1 MEWNQSGTSFF
12 FLVWIICIFFRL
24 DWLEAVDDVDL
35 EAYDLKGKECGV
47 LKRKD
52 DEENLESNSKKPCL
66 D

>member
-1 MEWNQSGTSFF
+1 M
-12 FLVWIICIFFRL
+12 CIFFRL

-35 EAYDLKGKECGV
+35 EAYDLKGKECVV

-66 D
+66 EQRI